1 MALLTAVSMG
11 LLASTATAA
20 IASSISFVFGLT
32 LITQFVGAST
42 LIQLEV
48 PSEFRGRV
56 LALYSL
62 AFAGLTPFGSLALGL
77 IAALIGIATTILV
90 TAIVSGLVSLV
101 ILLRWAALWQRR
113 RVHEKATE
121 KVDTSRETERKP
133 GWTTDTQS
141 VLGEE

>member
-1 MALLTAVSMG
+1 
-11 LLASTATAA
+11 
-20 IASSISFVFGLT
+20 LT

-77 IAALIGIATTILV
+77 IAARIGIATTILV

-113 RVHEKATE
+113 NHEKATE
-121 KVDTSRETERKP
+121 KVDTSSEAERKP
-133 GWTTDTQS
+133 RWATDTQS
-141 VLGEE
+141 VFGEE

>member
-1 MALLTAVSMG
+1 M
-11 LLASTATAA
+11 
-20 IASSISFVFGLT
+20 T

-101 ILLRWAALWQRR
+101 ILLRWTALWQPRI
-113 RVHEKATE
+113 HEQASE
-121 KVDTSRETERKP
+121 KVDTSRETARKP
-133 GWTTDTQS
+133 GWTTDTQRA
-141 VLGEE
+141 LGEE